1 MTIAIELTRE
11 EFFKLH
17 GDKPCV
23 VEFSESARNAIYDHI
38 REAQWEGD
46 QFHWDVI
53 WHDIFMDAYDISSSD
68 IINENKDALGDIKI
82 ALQMLSLAELV
93 DGIPNA
99 LLANH
104 TNLSQVVFLDSIL
117 NELTENDEFSNA
129 AAEVLVDKLEL
140 GYEKIEGGW
149 ICFKSKEAV

>member
-17 GDKPCV
+17 GETPCV

-53 WHDIFMDAYDISSSD
+53 WHDVFMDAYSISSSD
-68 IINENKDALGDIKI
+68 IINENKVELGDIKI
-82 ALQMLSLAELV
+82 AVQMLSLAELV
-93 DGIPNA
+93 DDIPNA

-117 NELTENDEFSNA
+117 DELAENDEFSNA
-129 AAEVLVDKLEL
+129 AAEVLVDKLGL